1 LRIHL
6 HFIPPGLTGIIRPLD
21 RSVFGA
27 LKAEYRPIYR
37 GDMAHREDKHVTKAD
52 FTAHLVLT
60 WDLVSEEAI
69 YRSWTCY
76 NPGTRALEREFA
88 DGRGPIFI

>member
-6 HFIPPGLTGIIRPLD
+6 HFIPPGLTGVVQPVG

-37 GDMAHREDKHVTKAD
+37 GDLAHREDKHVTKAD
-52 FTAHLVLT
+52 FTAYLMLAC
-60 WDLVSEEAI
+60 DLVSEEAI
-69 YRSWTCY
+69 HRGWTCY
-76 NPGTRALEREFA
+76 APDTRALKRELQTA
-88 DGRGPIFI
+88 VVP